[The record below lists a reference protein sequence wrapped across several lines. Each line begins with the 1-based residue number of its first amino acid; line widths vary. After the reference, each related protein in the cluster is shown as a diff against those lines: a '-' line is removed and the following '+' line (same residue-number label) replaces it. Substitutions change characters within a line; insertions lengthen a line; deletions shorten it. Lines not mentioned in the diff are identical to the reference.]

1 MAELIVQPVKSR
13 LSVSVLTRAGT
24 NHNRYTYRL
33 TILRVQTLLYT
44 LPCVI
49 HRWHWLSVVHS

>member
-49 HRWHWLSVVHS
+49 HR